1 MFVENC
7 VENCKKKNLFLNL
20 NSELMQRAHAA
31 RQAAAQKNRAQSLPN
46 AAYDRVNVGHSNNSY
61 DRVNVR
67 PAAPGYTTGY
77 VCLDNSLVCLY
88 VCTESTVARVC
99 VYRPPPTTNAVPT
112 HSNYDR
118 VSLPRQQQQ
127 RPARRAS
134 GNGYATADLPS
145 PGSRR
150 NVFST
155 HLIA

>member
-7 VENCKKKNLFLNL
+7 IENCKKKRFFKL

-77 VCLDNSLVCLY
+77 VCVCVSRHL
-88 VCTESTVARVC
+88 SRLSVC
-99 VYRPPPTTNAVPT
+99 VY
-112 HSNYDR
+112 
-118 VSLPRQQQQ
+118 
-127 RPARRAS
+127 
-134 GNGYATADLPS
+134 
-145 PGSRR
+145 
-150 NVFST
+150 
-155 HLIA
+155 